1 MAVDRRWYRR
11 LEWQAHGAGIV
22 KGLKLQR
29 NFESGFDKAGV
40 VTASGCHLDP
50 FITNIPLPPAAV
62 SPGQM
67 LR

>member
-1 MAVDRRWYRR
+1 MASDRRWYRR
-11 LEWQAHGAGIV
+11 LEWQAHGAGII
-22 KGLKLQR
+22 KGLKPQR
-29 NFESGFDKAGV
+29 NFESGFDTARV

-50 FITNIPLPPAAV
+50 FLTNIPPAAV